1 MHSRYSKWLVAG
13 ASVATLVS
21 GIGAAAHFAAPA
33 QAAPSVIGQSS
44 DRVADVA
51 EAVVDSVVN
60 ISSTRQVEMGPY
72 ANDPMF
78 TDPRSPFYQA
88 PDDRKAQSLGS
99 GVIITAQGRI
109 LTNAHVVNG
118 ADAIKVVLA
127 DGTEHDAKLVGADPR
142 ADLAVLQL
150 EGRVPAL
157 KPIALGDSSKLRL
170 GETVLAIGNPFG
182 VGQAVTM
189 GIVSAKGRA
198 NMGIVDYEDF
208 IQTDAAIN
216 PGNSGGALVNLR
228 GELVGI
234 NTAIL
239 SRSGGSQGIGF
250 AIPTDM
256 ARPIMD
262 MLVKDGKVSRGFLG
276 VNMTTLTRAI
286 ATEQNL
292 SAVQGVLITNVV
304 AGGPGAKGGL
314 RPGDV
319 VVAVDGANVSDAGHF
334 KNKVGMKGS
343 GKALDLTVVR
353 GKGREQVRIT
363 LGEFPEQA
371 QTRPVNVRRRR

>member
-1 MHSRYSKWLVAG
+1 MQSRLSKWLVAT
-13 ASVATLVS
+13 ASVATVVS
-21 GIGAAAHFAAPA
+21 GIGAAAYYTAPA
-33 QAAPSVIGQSS
+33 QAAPTVIAGLAGS

-60 ISSTRQVEMGPY
+60 ISSTRQVEMGPF
-72 ANDPMF
+72 ANDPF
-78 TDPRSPFYQA
+78 FADPRSPFYVG
-88 PDDRKAQSLGS
+88 PDDRKAHSLGS

-118 ADAIKVVLA
+118 ADDITVTLA

-142 ADLAVLQL
+142 ADLAVLQI

-157 KPIALGDSSKLRL
+157 KPLSLGDSSKLRL

-228 GELVGI
+228 GELSAS
-234 NTAIL
+234 TPRSCRRPAATRASA
-239 SRSGGSQGIGF
+239 SRSR
-250 AIPTDM
+250 PRWR
-256 ARPIMD
+256 ARSWTCW
-262 MLVKDGKVSRGFLG
+262 SR
-276 VNMTTLTRAI
+276 TARSRA
-286 ATEQNL
+286 A
-292 SAVQGVLITNVV
+292 S
-304 AGGPGAKGGL
+304 
-314 RPGDV
+314 
-319 VVAVDGANVSDAGHF
+319 S
-334 KNKVGMKGS
+334 GS
-343 GKALDLTVVR
+343 GWPR
-353 GKGREQVRIT
+353 
-363 LGEFPEQA
+363 
-371 QTRPVNVRRRR
+371 